1 MKNLELNRLSEKI
14 LKTFN
19 ISKSNN
25 EKENKSNNGEESDI
39 KKTYVIKDIE
49 ITKEVKIIEN
59 SNDNI
64 QIHIKYEYSIL

>member
-39 KKTYVIKDIE
+39 KKTYVIKGIE